1 MRTKTFTHTIK
12 YSWTRETFTHKL
24 YLTADS
30 YENNGTLAVI
40 VMEVKDDGSEEY
52 FDCITVN
59 LWSSSMLEANQAY
72 IDTNNC
78 SWAETM
84 LKQHKFAKDTGN
96 WERSGF
102 CSYPLYEFDL
112 KKFSE

>member
-12 YSWTRETFTHKL
+12 YAGLPETYTHNL
-24 YLTADS
+24 YLTIDS
-30 YENNGTLAVI
+30 YQNNDALAVI
-40 VMEVKDDGSEEY
+40 VMEVNEDGSEEY

-59 LWSSSMLEANQAY
+59 LWDSGMLGENRAY

-78 SWAETM
+78 SWAEKM
-84 LKQHKFAKDTGN
+84 LKQHKFAKDTGYFGH
-96 WERSGF
+96 SGF
-102 CSYPLYEFDL
+102 CTYPIYEFDL